1 MNNDEFART
10 IRNISATRPLVGVD
24 VGGTKTRIDI
34 MWDGLTN
41 SWTTPSEAWRT
52 NSDDVLEKDM
62 ICLGEL
68 ITSQLEQLGRLEQL
82 GQPEQLEQLHQPEQ
96 SHQSAQPGQAAHN
109 PQAHTPMICVGLHG
123 ADFPEQ
129 LALANTLLNQRCPG
143 TVTVVNDA
151 ELLGPAVGL
160 YESINMVVGTGS
172 NVVGQTSDHT
182 MLRAGGYGF
191 GWLLSDFGSAPSLA
205 RESVR
210 ELLLVATLRSE
221 KAAMQDA
228 LWPLLAERLGIRT
241 ITELPLAIGGRI
253 GETEWG
259 SLAPLVFAAIANGSH
274 VARTTL
280 NFAVDVLAGS
290 VESLVQQGAVGNAV
304 VAAGGVITH
313 QPVMQQLLRERLA
326 QIQARALT
334 LHILD
339 RPPIEGALALA
350 AHSATGAGF
359 ATKRPSPAS
368 QESEI

>member
-34 MWDGLTN
+34 MWEGHTN

-52 NSDDVLEKDM
+52 NSDDVLESDM

-68 ITSQLEQLGRLEQL
+68 ITSRLEQLGRLEQL
-82 GQPEQLEQLHQPEQ
+82 EQPEQ
-96 SHQSAQPGQAAHN
+96 SHQPEQSNQSAQPNQQAHN
-109 PQAHTPMICVGLHG
+109 PQPHMPSICVGLHG

-129 LALANTLLNQRCPG
+129 LALANTLLNQRCSG

-172 NVVGQTSDHT
+172 NVVGQTSDHA

-191 GWLLSDFGSAPSLA
+191 GWLLGDFGSAPSLA

-210 ELLLVATLRSE
+210 ELLLVATLRGE

-228 LWPLLAERLGIRT
+228 LWPLLAERLNIRT
-241 ITELPLAIGGRI
+241 ISELPLAIGGRI

-259 SLAPLVFAAIANGSH
+259 SLAPLVFAAITNGSH
-274 VARTTL
+274 VAHTTL

-326 QIQARALT
+326 QIQPRALT

-350 AHSATGAGF
+350 AQKCTEL
-359 ATKRPSPAS
+359 T
-368 QESEI
+368 E